1 MEIDILDNAA
11 LGTVIK
17 VVGVGGAGGNAVQH
31 MINKG
36 VCGVEFIAAN
46 TDAQAL
52 KMSKAHNV
60 IQIGETGLG
69 AGMKPAIGRQLAE
82 ESRSR
87 IEDALRGAHMV
98 FIAAGMGGG
107 TGTGAAPIVAQI
119 AKEQGALTVA
129 VVSKPFSYEGQKC
142 MDIADEGLEALSQ
155 HVDSLIIILNEKLEE
170 IYEDDSMIEWLQHA
184 DDVLNNAVAGIAEI
198 INVPGHINVDFNDVK
213 TIMGEQGKAMMGTAT
228 ASGVDRARI
237 AAEQAVASPL
247 LDGIDL
253 SGARGVLVNVTA
265 SRNLK
270 GKEIKE
276 VMATV
281 RAFAAPDA
289 SIAQG
294 IAYDDTMGDDIR
306 VTVVA
311 TGLGRTRKNVQL
323 VQTPVLRTGTNNEAV
338 MAGAGLAH
346 VPGRAAGV
354 GAPSSSFDGMKAPAV
369 WRRESASETV
379 RALEKNGMETYDIPA
394 FLRKQ
399 AD

>member
-1 MEIDILDNAA
+1 MEIDMLETTK
-11 LGTVIK
+11 GTIIK

-36 VCGVEFIAAN
+36 VAGVEFIVAN

-52 KMSKAHNV
+52 SLSKAHNV
-60 IQIGETGLG
+60 IQIGESGLG
-69 AGMKPAIGRQLAE
+69 AGMQPALGRQLAE
-82 ESRSR
+82 ETRSR

-107 TGTGAAPIVAQI
+107 TGTGAAPVVAEV
-119 AKEQGALTVA
+119 AKELGALTVA
-129 VVSKPFSYEGQKC
+129 VVSKPFTYEGQKC
-142 MDIADEGLEALSQ
+142 MKIADEGLEELGK
-155 HVDSLIIILNEKLEE
+155 HVDSLIVILNEKLED
-170 IYEDDSMIEWLQHA
+170 IYEDDSMMEWLQHA

-213 TIMGEQGKAMMGTAT
+213 TIMAEQGKAMMGTAV
-228 ASGVDRARI
+228 ASGLDRARI
-237 AAEQAVASPL
+237 AAEQAIASPL

-253 SGARGVLVNVTA
+253 SGARGVLVNVTG
-265 SRNLK
+265 SKSLK
-270 GKEIKE
+270 GKEIRE

-281 RAFAAPDA
+281 RAFAAEDA

-294 IAYDDTMGDDIR
+294 IAYDDNMGDEIR

-311 TGLGRTRKNVQL
+311 TGLGRRK
-323 VQTPVLRTGTNNEAV
+323 PVLVSTPAQIARTGTYG
-338 MAGAGLAH
+338 GA
-346 VPGRAAGV
+346 
-354 GAPSSSFDGMKAPAV
+354 APADAFSTSTPPAEPIRTPAV

-379 RALEKNGMETYDIPA
+379 RAMERNGTETYDIPA
-394 FLRKQ
+394 FLRRQ

>member
-311 TGLGRTRKNVQL
+311 TGLGRARKNVQL

-338 MAGAGLAH
+338 MAGAGLGH
-346 VPGRAAGV
+346 VPGRAAGS
-354 GAPSSSFDGMKAPAV
+354 GAPSSFEGMKAPAV

>member
-1 MEIDILDNAA
+1 MDIDMLETTK
-11 LGTVIK
+11 GTIIK

-36 VCGVEFIAAN
+36 VAGVEFIVAN

-52 KMSKAHNV
+52 SLSKAHNV
-60 IQIGETGLG
+60 IQIGESGLG
-69 AGMKPAIGRQLAE
+69 AGMQPALGRQLAE
-82 ESRSR
+82 ETRSR

-107 TGTGAAPIVAQI
+107 TGTGAAPVVAEV
-119 AKEQGALTVA
+119 AKELGALTVA
-129 VVSKPFSYEGQKC
+129 VVSKPFTYEGQKC
-142 MDIADEGLEALSQ
+142 MKIADEGLEELSKN
-155 HVDSLIIILNEKLEE
+155 VDSLIVILNEKLEE
-170 IYEDDSMIEWLQHA
+170 IYEDDTMMEWMQHA

-213 TIMGEQGKAMMGTAT
+213 TIMAEQGKAMMGTAV
-228 ASGVDRARI
+228 ASGLDRARL
-237 AAEQAVASPL
+237 AAEQAIASPL

-253 SGARGVLVNVTA
+253 SGARGVLVNVTG
-265 SRNLK
+265 SKSLK
-270 GKEIKE
+270 GKEIRE

-281 RAFAAPDA
+281 RAFAAEDA

-294 IAYDDTMGDDIR
+294 IAYDDTMGDEIR

-311 TGLGRTRKNVQL
+311 TGLGRRK
-323 VQTPVLRTGTNNEAV
+323 PVLVSKPEPIARTGTY
-338 MAGAGLAH
+338 GG
-346 VPGRAAGV
+346 P
-354 GAPSSSFDGMKAPAV
+354 APADAFSTATPPAEPIRTPAV

-379 RALEKNGMETYDIPA
+379 RAMERNGTETYDIPA
-394 FLRKQ
+394 FLRRQ